1 MKPYNTGYMCL
12 MCGHLVLFKSKRK
25 YDSFAGNRCP
35 KCNGKIVP
43 IKIGIDL
50 VSGNDYAVDLAGPI
64 KAMED
69 YLINGE
75 GPEPKGL
82 FGSNDS

>member
-1 MKPYNTGYMCL
+1 MITNISVERLNPHPDNP
-12 MCGHLVLFKSKRK
+12 RK
-25 YDSFAGNRCP
+25 
-35 KCNGKIVP
+35 
-43 IKIGIDL
+43 DL
-50 VSGNDYAVDLAGPI
+50 GDLTELAESI